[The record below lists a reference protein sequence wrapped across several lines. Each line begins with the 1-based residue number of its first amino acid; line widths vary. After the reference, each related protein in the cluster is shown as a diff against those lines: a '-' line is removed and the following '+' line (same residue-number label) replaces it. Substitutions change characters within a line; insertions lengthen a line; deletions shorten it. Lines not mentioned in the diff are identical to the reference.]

1 MNDKEKWLSERIK
14 EKPTLDKNELWCIEL
29 LASNSAH
36 ENDVSGAIDTL
47 EVLLSLDA
55 LPSLLNLMEDAKHS
69 RVLRKRAAKAIS
81 VIGSDYIET
90 QLRVLLAS
98 SSELRS
104 LAEIALAIKPTGTH
118 G

>member
-1 MNDKEKWLSERIK
+1 
-14 EKPTLDKNELWCIEL
+14 
-29 LASNSAH
+29 
-36 ENDVSGAIDTL
+36 VSGAIDTL

-69 RVLRKRAAKAIS
+69 RVLRKRAARAIS

-90 QLRVLLAS
+90 QLRALLASS

-118 G
+118 GQPGNGHGQASP